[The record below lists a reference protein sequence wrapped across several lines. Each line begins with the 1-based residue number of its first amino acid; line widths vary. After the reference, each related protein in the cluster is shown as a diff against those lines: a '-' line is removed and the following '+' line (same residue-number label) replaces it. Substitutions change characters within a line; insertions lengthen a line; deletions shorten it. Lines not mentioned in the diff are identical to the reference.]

1 MIMFCKSTTFLSTKT
16 NVYLNDIIRYCRTA
30 PFIQSSTKITFI
42 FQQTKNNNTNKTKQK
57 NQKTTKNYTKKKK
70 NKKKQNKTTTPSPS
84 PTVQNN
90 SQI

>member
-1 MIMFCKSTTFLSTKT
+1 M

-57 NQKTTKNYTKKKK
+57 NQKTTKNYTKKKEK
-70 NKKKQNKTTTPSPS
+70 QEKTKQNNHPLTLPHCPK
-84 PTVQNN
+84 
-90 SQI
+90 